1 MKWNDIFSLFLYF
14 SNFWNVF
21 ETLSFFI
28 LFGFF
33 LRLFFAGII
42 NLYQLSN
49 YISVMV
55 FLIWNFINHLHY
67 FFTTFFSR
75 YLFPISSA
83 LNYHP
88 SFLPDFFPL
97 ILLCIPTIYLFK
109 LTYTF
114 YICAGAVMYSDS
126 ECEIEEPCPNSS
138 RIRYIQLPASILGN
152 TMNPSH
158 LMSRTYSC
166 KIVIF
171 KTS

>member
-1 MKWNDIFSLFLYF
+1 MRELLTCISSPIIYLSWCFLYEISSIIYIIFSLLFSLDTYFRFLLLLTIIHHF
-14 SNFWNVF
+14 FPIF
-21 ETLSFFI
+21 FLLSFYAFLLFI
-28 LFGFF
+28 CL
-33 LRLFFAGII
+33 
-42 NLYQLSN
+42 
-49 YISVMV
+49 
-55 FLIWNFINHLHY
+55 
-67 FFTTFFSR
+67 
-75 YLFPISSA
+75 
-83 LNYHP
+83 
-88 SFLPDFFPL
+88 
-97 ILLCIPTIYLFK
+97 K